1 MIKKRYLIDQAMTE
15 IGMGGYQF
23 DASPEEHT
31 DILRQM
37 DAMVAMWSSK
47 GVDIGYNEKLDKLF
61 VIEVNSAPGMENST
75 LKDYTKAI
83 LNA

>member
-1 MIKKRYLIDQAMTE
+1 MIPT
-15 IGMGGYQF
+15 
-23 DASPEEHT
+23 
-31 DILRQM
+31 
-37 DAMVAMWSSK
+37 K